1 MIVTAST
8 GQRESQK
15 RSPDDVDFVVDVVGN
30 HLLLIDVTRNEIG
43 NRQHPSG
50 DERIGIDLV
59 RVGRLQQ
66 VAGKLLSDEFVV
78 RQIPIECGDD
88 PIAITPCLA
97 EVAFDRQL
105 NEIASIGIADDVQPM
120 PPPPLAITGRRE
132 QPIDNFRIGVGRVVV
147 QVFSQFFRSRRQ
159 SRQIKTD
166 PAKQRALVSG
176 RRRI

>member
-8 GQRESQK
+8 GQSESQK
-15 RSPDDVDFVVDVVGN
+15 RAPDDVDLVVDVVGN
-30 HLLLIDVTRNEIG
+30 HLLLIDVAGHEIG
-43 NRQHPSG
+43 DRQHPGG
-50 DERIGIDLV
+50 DERISIDLV

-66 VAGKLLSDEFVV
+66 VSSELLSDEFVV

-120 PPPPLAITGRRE
+120 PPPPLAITGRGE
-132 QPIDNFRIGVGRVVV
+132 
-147 QVFSQFFRSRRQ
+147 
-159 SRQIKTD
+159 
-166 PAKQRALVSG
+166 
-176 RRRI
+176 